1 MRSWLTIVG
10 VIIGVA
16 SVVAIIS
23 IGEGMQENMQE
34 RLGGFGADILT
45 VIPGYFRATGVH
57 SEMHADRSVS
67 SSSSI
72 NLTDND
78 YKVIKQVPGVMY
90 VNGLVSGKADLK
102 YDDEKTVVS
111 ITGVDTSVWR

>member
-1 MRSWLTIVG
+1 MRLLDIFLLSLSHVRKSRMRSWLTIVG

-23 IGEGMQENMQE
+23 IGQGMQENMQE

-57 SEMHADRSVS
+57 SETGQRTSASVS
-67 SSSSI
+67 RNWSSSWTRMGS
-72 NLTDND
+72 
-78 YKVIKQVPGVMY
+78 KSSQ
-90 VNGLVSGKADLK
+90 
-102 YDDEKTVVS
+102 
-111 ITGVDTSVWR
+111 SVRTAR